1 MPSFQVTSN
10 ELTAAGAI
18 VSADDTDL
26 STGQS
31 AMSGAGDALTGTP
44 AQANYSFF
52 VGTVDAIVGDL
63 HTTVASLGSALRE
76 AAAARGRA

>member
-18 VSADDTDL
+18 VAADDTDL

-31 AMSGAGDALTGTP
+31 AMSGAGDSLSSGAKLGLHRSQGAWYITLISGGTP
-44 AQANYSFF
+44 QQIKQGPCARA
-52 VGTVDAIVGDL
+52 
-63 HTTVASLGSALRE
+63 GS
-76 AAAARGRA
+76 